1 MVHRENFNCSPY
13 SLGNFSSFE
22 SLGFMI
28 NGKVPLLCV
37 LIYRPPK
44 SNSGFIQEFS
54 DLLALI
60 MPSFDRV
67 LILGDFNIHVCCP
80 SGSSFI
86 MDFIHIV
93 HSFNLAQSVEGPIH
107 LKGHT
112 LDIVLTS
119 GLILDSVNLCENSFC
134 VSDHKAIIFKS
145 LLPLPAPSEA
155 TYVTSRVLNTNSADR
170 FHNAFTTASI
180 NNNNPISNMSTD

>member
-28 NGKVPLLCV
+28 NGKAPLLCV
-37 LIYRPPK
+37 LIYRPTK

-54 DLLALI
+54 DLSALI

-93 HSFNLAQSVEGPIH
+93 HSFNLAQSVEGPTH

-112 LDIVLTS
+112 LDMFCPLVLF
-119 GLILDSVNLCENSFC
+119 LIASISVRIAFVCLTTRPLYLSPSF
-134 VSDHKAIIFKS
+134 HF
-145 LLPLPAPSEA
+145 LLPQRLLMLPLVSSIQTPL
-155 TYVTSRVLNTNSADR
+155 TD
-170 FHNAFTTASI
+170 FTM
-180 NNNNPISNMSTD
+180 PLPLHL